1 VLNKA
6 ESLESIIAI
15 IPIMKIAIPI
25 DLSIA
30 ICDKEKFIAYFPGD
44 TIDLNIK
51 VNQPLSKEEPLAV
64 ALSQKKTLKAFV
76 PADYYGFE
84 FTGTATPI
92 VNNSNEVIG
101 GIAVQVRR
109 QTELREIVQQ
119 IQDSL
124 SQANERIVKM
134 TGSSD
139 SLADSSQNL
148 LHQSKQTEEEVNK
161 STEVLSLIKRVAD
174 QTNLL
179 GLNAAIEA
187 ARAGEKGRGF
197 EVVANEIRK
206 FSKETVQSTQKIN
219 QTMEQIKEA
228 TNRMNLSIEKIA
240 SIGQSQADSVKEA
253 SAYMEK
259 IQEMA
264 VKLNQFANEL

>member
-1 VLNKA
+1 
-6 ESLESIIAI
+6 
-15 IPIMKIAIPI
+15 
-25 DLSIA
+25 
-30 ICDKEKFIAYFPGD
+30 
-44 TIDLNIK
+44 
-51 VNQPLSKEEPLAV
+51 
-64 ALSQKKTLKAFV
+64 
-76 PADYYGFE
+76 
-84 FTGTATPI
+84 
-92 VNNSNEVIG
+92 
-101 GIAVQVRR
+101 
-109 QTELREIVQQ
+109 
-119 IQDSL
+119 
-124 SQANERIVKM
+124 M

-139 SLADSSQNL
+139 SLTDSSQDL

-228 TNRMNLSIEKIA
+228 TSRMNLSIERIA
-240 SIGQSQADSVKEA
+240 SIGQSQADSVKETN
-253 SAYMEK
+253 AYMEK